1 MLGHK
6 QGASL
11 ATGLTAVKDARNLYD
26 RMWLTGGA
34 GNLETVSLEAAQL
47 QYDAF
52 VGKICSDPSRHCLVD
67 VSLTSDIG
75 YCQALCQFSS
85 LVFSLK
91 IDKD

>member
-34 GNLETVSLEAAQL
+34 GNLDTVSLEAAQL

-52 VGKICSDPSRHCLVD
+52 VGKICSDPSRDCLVD
-67 VSLTSDIG
+67 VSLTYEIVKKEK
-75 YCQALCQFSS
+75 L
-85 LVFSLK
+85 L
-91 IDKD
+91 